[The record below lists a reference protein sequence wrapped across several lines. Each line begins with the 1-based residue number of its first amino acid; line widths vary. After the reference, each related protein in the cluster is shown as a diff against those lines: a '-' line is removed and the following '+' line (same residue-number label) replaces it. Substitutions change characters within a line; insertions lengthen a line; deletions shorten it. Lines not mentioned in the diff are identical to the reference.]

1 MPIASSPLQFSRRP
15 ELVPRPRSSI
25 ANIVIVSLAVVS
37 ALYFGREIFV
47 PITLAVLLSFVLAPL
62 VRLLRRCN
70 VPRVAAVTV
79 VVAAAFLVIFGI
91 GAIMTRQLAQLAE
104 NLPRYQITIGN
115 KIASLRGAAS
125 ESGIIDKISSALQNT
140 RQELARPPSSGSP
153 APAPSSATVSASQQK
168 PIPVEIQQPPLRPF
182 ELIQSVVSP
191 ILGPLATAGIVIIFA
206 IFILLHRQDLR
217 DRFIRLAGARDLTRT
232 TEAMDDAAQR
242 LSRYLL
248 TQTAINAGFG
258 VIIGTGLWLIGIPNP
273 VLWGIFG
280 ALMRFVPYIGAFI
293 AAAFPVALAIAVD
306 PGWMM
311 LVWTVVLFVVV
322 EPLMGQV
329 VEPWLYGH
337 NTGLSPVAIILAAT
351 FWTWLWGPIG
361 LLLSTPLTVCLVVLG
376 RHVEH
381 LEFLEVAF
389 GDEPALTPEENFYQ
403 RMLAGDPH
411 EAADQAEEILKERP
425 LAAFYDEVAIPG
437 LVLAQTDLNRGLLDT
452 EKLIRVRDTVQE
464 LVDDLGDHEDEAPV
478 VKSSPPADEAAPLAL
493 PDTKAESDIVAPI
506 VDKRELDPAWR
517 DGAPVLSIGGS
528 SPLDEAAATMLAQLF
543 EKHGIGVRCEPR
555 DILATANIF
564 RLETNGVL
572 MICLSYL
579 DASRP
584 SEMRYLVRRLR
595 RKLPNA
601 RIVVGVWRR
610 PNTDRGADAA
620 LSELQSAAG
629 ADLYATSLRQAV
641 ELCIVEARAKNDVA
655 ANREAELPMPDH
667 RSSAA

>member
-1 MPIASSPLQFSRRP
+1 MPIASSPLKFSRRP
-15 ELVPRPRSSI
+15 DLVPRPPSSS
-25 ANIVIVSLAVVS
+25 ANVIIVSLAIVA

-47 PITLAVLLSFVLAPL
+47 PIALAVLLSFALAPL

-70 VPRVAAVTV
+70 VPRIAAVTL

-115 KIASLRGAAS
+115 KIGSLRSAANA
-125 ESGIIDKISSALQNT
+125 SGIVDKISSALENV
-140 RQELARPPSSGSP
+140 RQELAKPPSSSFP
-153 APAPSSATVSASQQK
+153 APPSSTGTSSAGRQK
-168 PIPVEIQQPPLRPF
+168 PIPVEIQQPPLRPL
-182 ELIQSVVSP
+182 ELIQNVVSP
-191 ILGPLATAGIVIIFA
+191 IIGPLTTTGIVIIFA
-206 IFILLHRQDLR
+206 IFILLYRQDLR
-217 DRFIRLAGARDLTRT
+217 DRFIRLAGAHDLTRT

-258 VIIGTGLWLIGIPNP
+258 FIIGAGLWIIGIPNP

-293 AAAFPVALAIAVD
+293 AAAFPAALAIAVD

-311 LVWTVVLFVVV
+311 LIWTVVLFVVV
-322 EPLMGQV
+322 EPIIGQV

-337 NTGLSPVAIILAAT
+337 NTGLSPVAVILAAT

-411 EAADQAEEILKERP
+411 EAADQAEQILKERP
-425 LAAFYDEVAIPG
+425 LSAFYDEVAIPG
-437 LVLAQTDLNRGLLDT
+437 LALAQTDLKRGLLEAD
-452 EKLIRVRDTVQE
+452 KLTFIRDTVQE
-464 LVDDLGDHEDEAPV
+464 VVDDLGDHEDEAPEA
-478 VKSSPPADEAAPLAL
+478 KSELGADDALPPADTEGESQVVPGSIQKQAL
-493 PDTKAESDIVAPI
+493 
-506 VDKRELDPAWR
+506 LPAWR
-517 DGAPVLSIGGS
+517 NGMPVLCIGGR
-528 SPLDEAAATMLAQLF
+528 SPLDEAAATMLAQLI

-555 DILATANIF
+555 EALATTNIF
-564 RLETNGVL
+564 RLEPGGIQMV
-572 MICLSYL
+572 CLSYL
-579 DASRP
+579 DTTRP
-584 SEMRYLVRRLR
+584 AELRYLVRRLR
-595 RKLPNA
+595 RKIPNA
-601 RIVVGVWRR
+601 FILVGLWRGQ
-610 PNTDRGADAA
+610 NELGASGDPA
-620 LSELQSAAG
+620 LSELKSVAG
-629 ADLYATSLRQAV
+629 ADFYASSLRQAV
-641 ELCIVEARAKNDVA
+641 TLCTDAARIKD
-655 ANREAELPMPDH
+655 ETPTSAEQLPADE